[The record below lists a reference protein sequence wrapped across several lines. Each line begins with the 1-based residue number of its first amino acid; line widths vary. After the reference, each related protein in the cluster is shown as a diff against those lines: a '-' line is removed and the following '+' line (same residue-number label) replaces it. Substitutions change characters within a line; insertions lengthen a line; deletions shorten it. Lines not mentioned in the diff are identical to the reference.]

1 MAKHTDSVGPQ
12 GPCFCRCPHSQ
23 APLRST
29 KSTHSTPRP
38 QGQNSAPTTL
48 LCCPWRWQGQCVHA
62 MPRTAGKITLPCQER
77 RKLWEDLT
85 RCNVT
90 CQDPTW
96 TFFLSINS
104 SFGSSQKSRQV
115 PEEALCGWPE
125 GGYLLSSSDLYF
137 SLVFLG
143 GKKCWRCPTSSTCH

>member
-1 MAKHTDSVGPQ
+1 MLAPKGLVFADALTVRLHQEAPSPPTARPDPRARIQLLQPSCVVHGGGRASVYMQCPEQ
-12 GPCFCRCPHSQ
+12 QVRSPCHVR
-23 APLRST
+23 
-29 KSTHSTPRP
+29 K
-38 QGQNSAPTTL
+38 G
-48 LCCPWRWQGQCVHA
+48 
-62 MPRTAGKITLPCQER
+62 

-137 SLVFLG
+137 PLVFLG